1 MFIPLAS
8 ALSDLFTGSL
18 LNLVY
23 AAALLVGVVYAF
35 FLLFFQGIGDA
46 LGDFDLN
53 LDGDLDVDADADGT
67 GEAVGISMLAV
78 ASFVS
83 AFGASGLISVTLLDA
98 GRATSLILA
107 LAGGLIIGLLAQLL
121 FMYVLSPTISS
132 EIRQA
137 KLVGL
142 TGEITTPIPANGVGQ
157 IALIAEG
164 SRITF
169 SARSTKH
176 GEVVPRG
183 MPVRVERISGNI
195 AYVSPLD

>member
-1 MFIPLAS
+1 MFTPLAS
-8 ALSDLFTGSL
+8 ALSDLFSGSL
-18 LNLVY
+18 LNIVY
-23 AAALLVGVVYAF
+23 AAALFIGVVYAF

-46 LGDFDLN
+46 LGDFDLD
-53 LDGDLDVDADADGT
+53 LDGDLDVDTDGAS
-67 GEAVGISMLAV
+67 EAVGISMLAI

-83 AFGASGLISVTLLDA
+83 AFGASGLISVTLLGA
-98 GRATSLILA
+98 GRAVSLILA
-107 LAGGLIIGLLAQLL
+107 LGGGLIIGLLAQLM

-137 KLVGL
+137 KLVGM

>member
-1 MFIPLAS
+1 MFTPLAS
-8 ALSDLFTGSL
+8 ALSDLFSGSL
-18 LNLVY
+18 LNIVY
-23 AAALLVGVVYAF
+23 AAALFIGVVYAF

-46 LGDFDLN
+46 LGDFDLD
-53 LDGDLDVDADADGT
+53 LDGDLDVDTDGAS
-67 GEAVGISMLAV
+67 EAVGISMLAI

-83 AFGASGLISVTLLDA
+83 AFGASGLISVTLLGA
-98 GRATSLILA
+98 GRAVSLILA
-107 LAGGLIIGLLAQLL
+107 LGGGLIIGLLAQLI

-137 KLVGL
+137 KLVGM